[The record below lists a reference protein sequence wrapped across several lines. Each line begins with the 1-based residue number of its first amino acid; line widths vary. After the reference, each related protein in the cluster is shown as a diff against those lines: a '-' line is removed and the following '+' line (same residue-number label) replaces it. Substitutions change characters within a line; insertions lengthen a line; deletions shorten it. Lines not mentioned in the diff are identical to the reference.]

1 MLSTYLHHITLHFP
15 IVGTMLLGALGVW
28 TLREEGQALQSFLRW
43 AGWALC
49 AITTVAAGAGLLA
62 MYQGAHAALDAAQLG
77 HHRNLGLLVWS
88 VVVAA
93 AWGYDQGVRSGDEDW
108 RRFGVAM
115 WCVAGVAVIGAG
127 HWGGAG
133 MHRDVVP
140 F

>member
-1 MLSTYLHHITLHFP
+1 MLSTYVHHITLHFP

-49 AITTVAAGAGLLA
+49 ALTSAAVISGLIA
-62 MYQGAHAALDAAQLG
+62 MYTGAHAPLEPVALG

-88 VVVAA
+88 IVAA
-93 AWGYDQGVRSGDEDW
+93 ATFGYDQGVRTRDEDW

-115 WCVAGVAVIGAG
+115 WCVAGVAVFGAG
-127 HWGGAG
+127 HWGGSS
-133 MHRDVVP
+133 MHPDVVP